1 MILVVGKA
9 ASSVDYYCFIVLSQ
23 NMHEG
28 WVEQNK
34 KLYLDNCLWNAPN
47 SQNNTLIST
56 PPYKYSLP
64 SNAMNWNLLHKMQ
77 FDYIWFLNA
86 LNGSVWLSDRKGNK
100 MLSASYFFSQT
111 KLQLKLNKPMRKLAF
126 SGKQVNQPSLLIFMV
141 SFRVSVCFVV
151 FMHSWYLIVVCFCLV

>member
-1 MILVVGKA
+1 MSYKSIVGDRWIILVVGKA

-86 LNGSVWLSDRKGNK
+86 LNWSVWISDRMGNK
-100 MLSASYFFSQT
+100 SNVKCFLLF
-111 KLQLKLNKPMRKLAF
+111 
-126 SGKQVNQPSLLIFMV
+126 QPIKAIA
-141 SFRVSVCFVV
+141 RT
-151 FMHSWYLIVVCFCLV
+151 